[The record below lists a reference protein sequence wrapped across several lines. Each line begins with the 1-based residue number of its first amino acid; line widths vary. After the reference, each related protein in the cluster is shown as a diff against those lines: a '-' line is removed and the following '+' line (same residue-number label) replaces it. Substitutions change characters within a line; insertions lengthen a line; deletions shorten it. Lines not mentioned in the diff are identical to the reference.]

1 MDAAAW
7 NARYAASDRVWSA
20 GPNQFVE
27 AELEALAPGSAID
40 VAAGEGRNAL
50 WLAERG
56 WAVTAVDYSD
66 VAIERGRSHDPE
78 GRVDWVVT
86 DVTGDPLPDGLDLA
100 LISYLQLPRAQMREV
115 WPRVAA
121 TLRPGGTF
129 FLIGHDS
136 SNLTE
141 GTGGP
146 QDPDHLYTADDVVAA
161 LGDLVEVQ
169 RAERVARVTDA
180 GTAWDVLVRGVRR

>member
-27 AELEALAPGSAID
+27 AELATLAPGTALD

-56 WAVTAVDYSD
+56 WRVTAADYSD

-78 GRVDWVVT
+78 GRVDWVVA
-86 DVTGDPLPDGLDLA
+86 DVTSDPLPDGLDLA
-100 LISYLQLPRAQMREV
+100 LISYLQLPSAEMRAV
-115 WPRVAA
+115 WPRVAS
-121 TLRPGGTF
+121 TLRSGGAF

-161 LGDLVEVQ
+161 IDHLVEVQ